1 MVTPF
6 DEEGELDLDV
16 AVELARYLQ
25 SHGHDGLVIELP
37 DRRSAGT
44 LFP

>member
-16 AVELARYLQ
+16 AAELARYLQ
-25 SHGHDGLVIELP
+25 SHGHDGLVI
-37 DRRSAGT
+37 AGT
-44 LFP
+44 TG